1 MNGHATSQTRVPP
14 AGIWAPAVTFFDHD
28 KDELDLVAQKKYY
41 NYLSKHLTGLV
52 ILGTNA
58 ETFMLTR
65 DERAQ
70 LLKTARE
77 AVGPDYPI
85 MAGVGGHSTKQ
96 VLEFIGDAVD
106 AKADYVLVLPC
117 AYFGKQ
123 TTAKVIT
130 NFYDEVAEK
139 SPLPIV
145 IYNFPGVCNGID
157 IDSDVMTDLAKRHK
171 NIVGTKLTC
180 ASVGKIT
187 RLASTFDEKE
197 FATFG
202 GQSDFLIGGLAV
214 GSAGCIAAFANIFP
228 KTIRRIY
235 DLYKSGKQDE
245 AMKLHR
251 IAAMAE
257 SFSKAGIANT
267 KFAASVTSARSA
279 GIENAEVKLQPRRP
293 YEQPSEAVKKDI
305 RAKMEEM
312 IKIEDSL

>member
-1 MNGHATSQTRVPP
+1 MPP
-14 AGIWAPAVTFFDHD
+14 AGVWAPAVTFFDHD
-28 KDELDLVAQKKYY
+28 KDELDLASQAKYY
-41 NYLSKHLTGLV
+41 SYLSKHLTGLV

-96 VLEFIGDAVD
+96 VLEFIGDAVA
-106 AKADYVLVLPC
+106 AKANYVLVLPC

-123 TTAKVIT
+123 TTPNVIKR
-130 NFYDEVAEK
+130 FYEEVAEK

-157 IDSDVMTDLAKRHK
+157 IESDVMTDLAKK
-171 NIVGTKLTC
+171 YPGKIVGTKLTC

-187 RLASTFDEKE
+187 RLASVFDATE

-214 GSAGCIAAFANIFP
+214 GSAGTIAGFANVFP
-228 KTIRRIY
+228 KTIRQIY
-235 DLYKSGKQDE
+235 ELYKQGKHEE

-251 IAAMAE
+251 IASRAE
-257 SFSKAGIANT
+257 TFSKAGIANT
-267 KFAASVTSARSA
+267 KFATGLTSAKSA
-279 GIENAEVKLQPRRP
+279 GIENADAKLLPRRP
-293 YEQPSEAVKKDI
+293 YEPPTEAVQKSI
-305 RAKMEEM
+305 RAQIEEM
-312 IKIEDSL
+312 VKIEDSL

>member
-1 MNGHATSQTRVPP
+1 MNGTTRSQVKVPP
-14 AGIWAPAVTFFDHD
+14 AGVWAPAVTFFDHD
-28 KDELDLVAQKKYY
+28 KDELDLASQKKYY
-41 NYLSKHLTGLV
+41 KYLSQHLTGLV

-65 DERAQ
+65 DERSQ

-96 VLEFIGDAVD
+96 VLEFIGDAVEE
-106 AKADYVLVLPC
+106 KADYVLVLPC

-130 NFYDEVAEK
+130 NFYDDVAEK

-187 RLASTFDEKE
+187 RLASTFPETE
-197 FATFG
+197 FATYG

-228 KTIRRIY
+228 KTVRRIY
-235 DLYKSGKQDE
+235 DLYKSGKPDE

-251 IAAMAE
+251 IAAIAE

-267 KFAASVTSARSA
+267 KFAASVTSAKSA
-279 GIENAEVKLQPRRP
+279 GIEDAEKKLQPRRP
-293 YEQPSEAVKKDI
+293 YEQASEAVKADI
-305 RAKMEEM
+305 RKKMEEM
-312 IKIEDSL
+312 IKIEESL

>member
-1 MNGHATSQTRVPP
+1 MNGHTKSNVPP
-14 AGIWAPAVTFFDHD
+14 AGVWAPAVTFFDHD
-28 KDELDLVAQKKYY
+28 KDELDLASQAKYY
-41 NYLSKHLTGLV
+41 SYLSKHLTGLV

-96 VLEFIGDAVD
+96 VLEFIGDAVA
-106 AKADYVLVLPC
+106 AKANYVLVLPC

-123 TTAKVIT
+123 TTPNVIKR
-130 NFYDEVAEK
+130 FYEEVAEK

-157 IDSDVMTDLAKRHK
+157 IESDVMTDLAKK
-171 NIVGTKLTC
+171 YPGKIVGTKLTC

-187 RLASTFDEKE
+187 RLASVFDATE

-214 GSAGCIAAFANIFP
+214 GSAGTIAGFANVFP
-228 KTIRRIY
+228 KTIRQIY
-235 DLYKSGKQDE
+235 ELYKQGKHEE

-251 IAAMAE
+251 IASRAE
-257 SFSKAGIANT
+257 TFSKAGIANT
-267 KFAASVTSARSA
+267 KFATGLTSAKSA
-279 GIENAEVKLQPRRP
+279 GIENADAKLLPRRP
-293 YEQPSEAVKKDI
+293 YEPPTEAVQKSI
-305 RAKMEEM
+305 RAQIEEM
-312 IKIEDSL
+312 VKIEDSL

>member
-1 MNGHATSQTRVPP
+1 MNGHTKSNVPP
-14 AGIWAPAVTFFDHD
+14 AGVWAPAVTFFDHD
-28 KDELDLVAQKKYY
+28 KDELDLASQAKYY
-41 NYLSKHLTGLV
+41 SYLSKHLTGLV

-96 VLEFIGDAVD
+96 VLEFIGDAVA
-106 AKADYVLVLPC
+106 AKANYVLVLPC

-123 TTAKVIT
+123 TTPNVIKR
-130 NFYDEVAEK
+130 FYEEVAEK

-157 IDSDVMTDLAKRHK
+157 IESDVMTDLAKK
-171 NIVGTKLTC
+171 YPGKIVGTKLTC

-187 RLASTFDEKE
+187 RLASVFDATE

-214 GSAGCIAAFANIFP
+214 GSAGTIAGFANVFP
-228 KTIRRIY
+228 KTIRHIY
-235 DLYKSGKQDE
+235 ELYKQGKHEE

-251 IAAMAE
+251 IASRAE
-257 SFSKAGIANT
+257 TFSKAGIANT
-267 KFAASVTSARSA
+267 KFATGLTSAKSA
-279 GIENAEVKLQPRRP
+279 GIENADVKLLPRRP
-293 YEQPSEAVKKDI
+293 YEPPTEAVQKSI
-305 RAKMEEM
+305 RAQIEEM
-312 IKIEDSL
+312 VKIEDSL

>member
-1 MNGHATSQTRVPP
+1 MNGSTHSNVPP
-14 AGIWAPAVTFFDHD
+14 AGIWAPAVTFYDN
-28 KDELDLVAQKKYY
+28 DELDLTSQAKYY
-41 NYLSKHLTGLV
+41 KYMSKHLTGLV

-65 DERAQ
+65 DERAA

-77 AVGPDYPI
+77 AVGDGYPI

-96 VLEFIGDAVD
+96 VLEFISDAS
-106 AKADYVLVLPC
+106 AAGANYALVLPC

-123 TTAKVIT
+123 TTPKVINT
-130 NFYDEVAEK
+130 FYSEVAEK

-145 IYNFPGVCNGID
+145 IYNFPAVCNGID
-157 IDSDVMTDLAKRHK
+157 IDSDVMVDLAKK
-171 NIVGTKLTC
+171 YPGKIVGTKLTC

-187 RLASTFDEKE
+187 RLASTFESSE
-197 FATFG
+197 FATYG

-228 KTIRRIY
+228 KTVRHIY
-235 DLYKSGKQDE
+235 ELYKQGKHEE
-245 AMKLHR
+245 ALKLHG
-251 IAAMAE
+251 IAANAE

-267 KFAASVTSARSA
+267 KFAVSVTTARSA
-279 GIENAEVKLQPRRP
+279 GIEDAEAKLVPRRP
-293 YEQPSEAVKKDI
+293 YEPPTDAVKKDI